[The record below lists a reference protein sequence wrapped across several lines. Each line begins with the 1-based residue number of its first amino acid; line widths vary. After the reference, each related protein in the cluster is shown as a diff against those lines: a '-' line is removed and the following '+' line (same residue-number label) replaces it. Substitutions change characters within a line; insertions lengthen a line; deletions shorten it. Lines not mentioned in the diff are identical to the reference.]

1 MISQGSIAWQELPD
15 SIERDDFFYFN
26 YDSRN
31 FLLSD
36 VALEKAFLTGK
47 FELLLSRNFK
57 YLKLTYKLN
66 KFILIHFIFRRR
78 SVLQQRSKNV
88 LADFREKY

>member
-15 SIERDDFFYFN
+15 SIERDDFFYFH

-57 YLKLTYKLN
+57 YLKLISLINSFYISQAFSSSATVK
-66 KFILIHFIFRRR
+66 KCPCGFSGKILKV
-78 SVLQQRSKNV
+78 SL
-88 LADFREKY
+88 